1 MVLRLGLEGEGFGKI
16 FDYREAARRAAS
28 ALVFWLVVI
37 GLASMLPGPGE
48 PLRIRLPSLSD
59 VLTPSMVVYVLLA
72 SASGLL
78 HRTPIAPIL
87 SMGAG
92 AYVAA
97 MIVQMP
103 GEVSVEIPQGT
114 VEVDMSPLVSIL
126 AAWVLLDS
134 LLWALEPI
142 SWSRLKR
149 EED

>member
-1 MVLRLGLEGEGFGKI
+1 
-16 FDYREAARRAAS
+16 
-28 ALVFWLVVI
+28 
-37 GLASMLPGPGE
+37 
-48 PLRIRLPSLSD
+48 
-59 VLTPSMVVYVLLA
+59 
-72 SASGLL
+72 
-78 HRTPIAPIL
+78 
-87 SMGAG
+87 
-92 AYVAA
+92 